1 MAGGTVSDFLASLA
15 ARLPIER
22 FRDPPPQVGV
32 LRLEGVIGTSR
43 LRRGGITLA
52 GYERVIAKLFAA
64 RNLKAVAILVNSP
77 GGSPVQSSLVARRI
91 RDLAEENEVPV
102 IAFCEDMA
110 ASGGYWLACAGDEI
124 FADPSSLVGS
134 VGVIYSGFGFS
145 DLLERYGI
153 ERRLHTI
160 GERKGMLDPFSDERP
175 EDVERLRELHENVF
189 DSFREYVRE
198 RRKGR
203 LKAPEDELFTGDIW
217 TGRQALEIGLVDGL
231 GEMRSEMRRRFGE
244 RVRFHRVG
252 VRPGFLARLRGGLR
266 IGIDPRELLDTLEEW
281 ASWQRFRL

>member
-1 MAGGTVSDFLASLA
+1 MAGGTVSGFLASLM

-32 LRLEGVIGTSR
+32 LRLDGIIGTSR
-43 LRRGGITLA
+43 FRRGGITLA

-64 RNLKAVAILVNSP
+64 RNLKAVALLINSP

-91 RDLAEENEVPV
+91 RDRAEENEVPV

-175 EDVERLRELHENVF
+175 EDVERLRELHESVF
-189 DSFREYVRE
+189 DSFRDYVRE

-203 LKAPEDELFTGDIW
+203 LKAPENELFTGDIW

-266 IGIDPRELLDTLEEW
+266 IGIDPRELLDALDEW